1 MSLRRTLLSAEF
13 LQWFGLGGAAAVWAC
28 QHVLGFGVTVAR
40 CGANGVGAGVD
51 LHTWELATG
60 AVGLAFVLAA
70 EAAAVVVV
78 RRTGGFSYDGPP
90 PNGRRRFFALAAL
103 VGNLLFAAVILMSS
117 LSVITF
123 DPCRQ
128 G

>member
-1 MSLRRTLLSAEF
+1 MNLRRTLLSAEF
-13 LQWFGLGGAAAVWAC
+13 LQWFGLGGAAALWAC

-40 CGANGVGAGVD
+40 CGANGAAAGVD
-51 LHTWELATG
+51 LDTWELATG
-60 AVGLAFVLAA
+60 AVALAFVAAA
-70 EAAAVVVV
+70 EAAAIVVV
-78 RRTGGFSYDGPP
+78 RRTSSVVYDGPP
-90 PNGRRRFFALAAL
+90 PDGRRRFFALAAL
-103 VGNLLFAAVILMSS
+103 VGNLLFAVMILMSS

>member
-1 MSLRRTLLSAEF
+1 MSLRRTFLSAEF
-13 LQWFGLGGAAAVWAC
+13 LQWFGLGGAAAFWAC

-40 CGANGVGAGVD
+40 CGANGLGSDVS

-60 AVGLAFVLAA
+60 AVALAFTIAA
-70 EAAAVVVV
+70 EAAAAVVV
-78 RRTGGFSYDGPP
+78 RRTGGVAYDGPAAD
-90 PNGRRRFFALAAL
+90 GRRRFFALAAL
-103 VGNLLFAAVILMSS
+103 VGNLLFAVVILMST